1 MARLLMLATMFA
13 APAAVLGDSSCPADA
28 DGEGCDADQ
37 SSLLTLA
44 KVQMHGGAAAAA
56 EAESNS
62 TGVCNEMLY
71 QGLCY
76 RTCTDMGEMEPR
88 TSAYTCGGVW
98 NSTFAQ
104 SCNKDGSSYT
114 GSGMAPGSG
123 SRTPYKCFGDSSNC
137 KPKPVEESPPICT
150 KLPANPWAWPTAAGC
165 SWNCS
170 KGDAK
175 PVLTTSGKELT
186 CSCPMPDKPK
196 PRWVKET
203 LKSNLTTSSNEP
215 CDTGCSKAKGYLMM
229 DGIAYCCPKN
239 TKPSLKKTGSR
250 NGDYLV
256 RCFCGGK
263 A

>member
-123 SRTPYKCFGDSSNC
+123 DRKPYKCFGDSSNC

-150 KLPANPWAWPTAAGC
+150 KLPANPWSWQTAAGC

-175 PVLTTSGKELT
+175 PVLTKSGKELT

-196 PRWVKET
+196 PFDDFVDRA
-203 LKSNLTTSSNEP
+203 LRQRLQQSQ
-215 CDTGCSKAKGYLMM
+215 
-229 DGIAYCCPKN
+229 GILDVGWRTPMASRSAARRKN
-239 TKPSLKKTGSR
+239 KPYLKKTPGGWG
-250 NGDYLV
+250 NYLV
-256 RCFCGGK
+256 RCFCDGE